1 MRGDG
6 RLEHRGTQKDIE
18 CCHENIFRTNDPSN
32 VRGEVIMSFAL
43 ITAILTMAF
52 ARPASGGEIVD
63 CVEAPGSG
71 RWVYRIVDERRCWFP
86 AGRLRRGEEKPLEE
100 LRWPKPI
107 PADPLPDG
115 FEGRWRGGAPYGW
128 DHKE

>member
-1 MRGDG
+1 
-6 RLEHRGTQKDIE
+6 
-18 CCHENIFRTNDPSN
+18 
-32 VRGEVIMSFAL
+32 MSFAL

-52 ARPASGGEIVD
+52 ALFGRPASGGEIVD

-71 RWVYRIVDERRCWFP
+71 RWVYRIIDERRCWFP

-107 PADPLPDG
+107 TDPLSDG

-128 DHKE
+128 DHREAEGWDHKE

>member
-1 MRGDG
+1 M
-6 RLEHRGTQKDIE
+6 H
-18 CCHENIFRTNDPSN
+18 CW
-32 VRGEVIMSFAL
+32 GEFIMSFAL

-52 ARPASGGEIVD
+52 ALFGRPASGGEIVD

-71 RWVYRIVDERRCWFP
+71 RWVYRIIDERRCWFP

-100 LRWPKPI
+100 LRWPKPTI
-107 PADPLPDG
+107 TDPLTDG
-115 FEGRWRGGAPYGW
+115 FEGRWRGGAPEGW

>member
-1 MRGDG
+1 
-6 RLEHRGTQKDIE
+6 
-18 CCHENIFRTNDPSN
+18 
-32 VRGEVIMSFAL
+32 MSFAL

-52 ARPASGGEIVD
+52 ALFGRPASGGDIVD

-71 RWVYRIVDERRCWFP
+71 RWVYRIIDERRCWFP
-86 AGRLRRGEEKPLEE
+86 AGRLRRGEEKSLEE
-100 LRWPKPI
+100 LRWPKPTI
-107 PADPLPDG
+107 TDPLTDG

>member
-1 MRGDG
+1 
-6 RLEHRGTQKDIE
+6 
-18 CCHENIFRTNDPSN
+18 
-32 VRGEVIMSFAL
+32 
-43 ITAILTMAF
+43 MAF
-52 ARPASGGEIVD
+52 ALFGRSASGGEIVD

-71 RWVYRIVDERRCWFP
+71 RWVYRIIDERQCWFP
-86 AGRLRRGEEKPLEE
+86 AGRLRRGEEKPREE

-107 PADPLPDG
+107 TADPLSDG

>member
-1 MRGDG
+1 MQRW
-6 RLEHRGTQKDIE
+6 
-18 CCHENIFRTNDPSN
+18 
-32 VRGEVIMSFAL
+32 GELIMSFAL

-52 ARPASGGEIVD
+52 AVFGRPATGGEIVD

-71 RWVYRIVDERRCWFP
+71 RWVYRIIDERRCWFP

-100 LRWPKPI
+100 LRWPKPTI
-107 PADPLPDG
+107 TDPLTDGFEGDG

-128 DHKE
+128 DNKE

>member
-1 MRGDG
+1 MQRW
-6 RLEHRGTQKDIE
+6 
-18 CCHENIFRTNDPSN
+18 
-32 VRGEVIMSFAL
+32 GELIMSFAL

-52 ARPASGGEIVD
+52 ALFGRPAFGGEIVD

-71 RWVYRIVDERRCWFP
+71 RWVYRIIDERRCWFP

-107 PADPLPDG
+107 ITDPLTDG
-115 FEGRWRGGAPYGW
+115 FEGRWRGGAPEGW

>member
-1 MRGDG
+1 MQRW
-6 RLEHRGTQKDIE
+6 
-18 CCHENIFRTNDPSN
+18 
-32 VRGEVIMSFAL
+32 GELIMSFAL

-52 ARPASGGEIVD
+52 ALFGHPASGGEIVD

-71 RWVYRIVDERRCWFP
+71 RWVYRIIDDRQCWFP

-100 LRWPKPI
+100 LRWPKSI
-107 PADPLPDG
+107 LTDPLTDDG
-115 FEGRWRGGAPYGW
+115 FEGRWRGGAPEGW

>member
-1 MRGDG
+1 MQRW
-6 RLEHRGTQKDIE
+6 
-18 CCHENIFRTNDPSN
+18 
-32 VRGEVIMSFAL
+32 GELIMSFAL

-52 ARPASGGEIVD
+52 ALFGRPASGGDIVD

-71 RWVYRIVDERRCWFP
+71 RWVYRIIDERRCWFP

-100 LRWPKPI
+100 LRWPKPTI
-107 PADPLPDG
+107 TDPLTDG
-115 FEGRWRGGAPYGW
+115 FEGRWRGGAPEGW